1 MNYLNKFG
9 NLVNKGFNDIKNNVK
24 SAIDNRKIDSAMY
37 SIHNVSSSSN
47 TKQMMDIN
55 KSKPSSSSTSSMSAM
70 LNQLKP
76 SQSNSNTSEYK
87 EMFSTSADTSL
98 NRGNTKKPPEE
109 FMKNFKLIKGE
120 SIIEFCEC
128 FIRLEEFELKN
139 KLLITTYRVYN
150 CPDYADKKILLEQ
163 WNDFVELH
171 DIYPENYFSIPIH
184 EIATCERPQERTN
197 NFKYIIEIT
206 SKDGRSIEL
215 LFPFSQRD
223 SIYNR
228 INDLVHSRETL
239 NYYSFARKYN
249 SESTYDVSEDG
260 WNLYIP
266 DKEYERQGLIGL
278 DVKTSNEPDK
288 LFRRTLL
295 NDKFGL
301 CESYPKY
308 LITSTRIRDDEL
320 RNASTYRTK
329 QRLPMLSYY
338 YSKNKATI
346 WRSSQAKTGLTGN
359 TNESDIRYVR
369 YIAETS
375 PEKKLIVFDARPYLS
390 AAANKLKGAGYE
402 RVQEY
407 GRTSIIFCE
416 IDNIHVA
423 RNALNKIYSIIS
435 HPDFHKNK
443 KFYSDYEN
451 TKWNEFT
458 YMIIKAAIKVALAVR
473 QGHATLIHCSDGWD
487 RASQLT
493 AFSQLLIDPYYRT
506 IKGYMTLIE
515 KDFLS
520 FGHQFKC
527 RNGYYG
533 PKEYKEDQNSPILL
547 QYLDATHQLLV
558 NYPMFFE
565 FNMEFLVF
573 VANSIHSGKYGTFL
587 FNNEKEREMKQAK
600 KNTMSVWTEVL
611 RNVDKYMNP
620 FYDKRTLN
628 EFFFCP
634 VFYNHKLRFWEEYFM
649 QYNQLRVNY
658 SYDKYVNR
666 YDDRNEDVMVGH
678 KKQKI
683 FTENMLMKREKKELS
698 HCIKEKDFEIMKLK
712 ICLKELIDKKGDINE
727 VSDKTK
733 EVVERIMKEKVCG
746 YEELEKEIKEE
757 EQLEHVED
765 KEFDLKDKED
775 EVKEG
780 ETEGTN
786 DNKEEELKEIEN
798 NENNKEEKEGNN
810 TDVKEENKNETPN
823 EPKNEE
829 VTPQQQEQ
837 QQQQEETN
845 EPKGNDNTVAKE
857 ETPNEPKNEEETS
870 QEQQEVSQVQQQQD
884 QPEVKEIP
892 PTNNETTPTSTE
904 TKNETA

>member
-9 NLVNKGFNDIKNNVK
+9 SLVNKGFNDIKNNVK
-24 SAIDNRKIDSAMY
+24 TAIDSRKIDSANSGMF
-37 SIHNVSSSSN
+37 SIHNVSSNS
-47 TKQMMDIN
+47 KQMTNIN
-55 KSKPSSSSTSSMSAM
+55 KNKSSMTTL

-76 SQSNSNTSEYK
+76 SQSNTSDYKEIFSNTS
-87 EMFSTSADTSL
+87 DTSY
-98 NRGNTKKPPEE
+98 NRNTRKPPEE

-120 SIIEFCEC
+120 SIIDFSEC
-128 FIRLEEFELKN
+128 FIRIEEFELKN
-139 KLLITTYRVYN
+139 KLLITTYRIYN
-150 CPDYADKKILLEQ
+150 SPDFADKKILLEQ
-163 WNDFVELH
+163 WNDIVDLHEL
-171 DIYPENYFSIPIH
+171 YPENYFSIPIH

-223 SIYNR
+223 SVYNR
-228 INDLVHSRETL
+228 INDLVKLRETL

-249 SESTYDVSEDG
+249 SESKYEESENG
-260 WNLYIP
+260 WNVYIP
-266 DKEYERQGLIGL
+266 EKEYERQGLVNL

-369 YIAETS
+369 YIAESS

-458 YMIIKAAIKVALAVR
+458 YMIIKSAIKVALAVR

-573 VANSIHSGKYGTFL
+573 VANGIHSGKYGTFL
-587 FNNEKEREMKQAK
+587 FNNEKEREIKQAK

-611 RNVDKYMNP
+611 RNVDKYINP

-649 QYNQLRVNY
+649 QYNQLKVNY

-666 YDDRNEDVMVGH
+666 WDCDKKVSDGNEDVTVH

-683 FTENMLMKREKKELS
+683 FTENQLMKRAKRELS

-712 ICLKELIDKKGDINE
+712 ICLQELVDKKGNINE
-727 VSDKTK
+727 VSEKSK
-733 EVVERIMKEKVCG
+733 EVVEMIMKEKVCD
-746 YEELEKEIKEE
+746 YDELEKEIEEE
-757 EQLEHVED
+757 EQLEHVSE
-765 KEFDLKDKED
+765 KEFDLKDKDDELKEEEMED
-775 EVKEG
+775 K
-780 ETEGTN
+780 TMTD
-786 DNKEEELKEIEN
+786 DNKEETTEKESDDK
-798 NENNKEEKEGNN
+798 NKEEDTNAVVQE
-810 TDVKEENKNETPN
+810 

-829 VTPQQQEQ
+829 VSPQ
-837 QQQQEETN
+837 QQQQETN
-845 EPKGNDNTVAKE
+845 EPQGSNTVVKE
-857 ETPNEPKNEEETS
+857 ETQDEPKNEEVIS
-870 QEQQEVSQVQQQQD
+870 PQQQQD
-884 QPEVKEIP
+884 QQEVKEIP
-892 PTNNETTPTSTE
+892 PENNETPSNE
-904 TKNETA
+904 TKNESA